1 MRKGSALLR
10 IMASPDLVKVEAIKG
25 VEPPRNAKELKSF
38 LCTVQYNARFIESY
52 APQTDIL
59 RDLMKTD
66 VFTWKREHL
75 VVFDS
80 LKEALASNTGLAYFD
95 PNVEH

>member
-1 MRKGSALLR
+1 
-10 IMASPDLVKVEAIKG
+10 MASPDLVKVEAIKG